1 MKLYRGVM
9 RTCGVLAALLI
20 GVIVVLVCYDVIG
33 RNLGLKSLPWI
44 VEVTEYALPLIT
56 LLAAPWLLFRA
67 EHVRLD
73 LLNNILPPAPL
84 RALDRIT
91 SGIALA
97 VCLMIVWY
105 SLKVIADTREIG
117 AMVMKSLVF
126 PEWWLFVPVS
136 LSFGLMAIEC
146 GRRLLHPGPH
156 AAVSSGSLHQ
166 GE

>member
-9 RTCGVLAALLI
+9 QACGVLAALLI
-20 GVIVVLVCYDVIG
+20 GAIVVLVCYDVIG
-33 RNLGLKSLPWI
+33 RNLGLRSLPWI
-44 VEVTEYALPLIT
+44 VEVTEYALPVIT
-56 LLAAPWLLFRA
+56 LLAAPWLLLRA

-84 RALDRIT
+84 RALDRIA
-91 SGIALA
+91 SGIGLA
-97 VCLMIVWY
+97 VCLVIVWY
-105 SLKVIADTREIG
+105 TLKVIADTREIG

-126 PEWWLFVPVS
+126 PEWWLFVPVP

-146 GRRLLHPGPH
+146 VRRLLRPGPH
-156 AAVSSGSLHQ
+156 AAVSSGSLHY